1 MGLVLIRR
9 PSDTPTVDS
18 FDDTRML
25 HYAVGGRRGITKGYA
40 SECELTASGN
50 ALTIAA
56 GEIIVDGWQ
65 SVVDSGGETVSVGG
79 VPTGAYISVY
89 AEFNMTAADNP
100 VVSIKTAYDTNTYPA
115 ISDGDD
121 LISNPRGVARLVL
134 WTCKKTASGVD
145 TLTRVA
151 EILSLG
157 KEEIAEGKGEIAEIN
172 RRLDEL
178 GFKKGSIE
186 LGDGVLVARND
197 LYRLGKVVY
206 AFVYIIKM
214 GDGQGIIPAEFAP
227 SPEFDTGGILSLQAD
242 GTAKVDFPSTGWWTF
257 AYRVDDV
264 SRGKDIP
271 EVLLRQ
277 TISSPVGEN
286 NNVIEFDLGQDISQ
300 TICEVVFLKET
311 FKINGSSDGV
321 TVFPTDMSSTK
332 KYVFPENGYLG
343 IAEATGSSYAFEVSM
358 KRDARK
364 IYCKIRK
371 QKLFGDE
378 TAEFSAEAQ
387 IGYVTISYQYSNQR

>member
-18 FDDTRML
+18 FDDTRMF
-25 HYAVGGRRGITKGYA
+25 HYAVGGRRGVTKGYA
-40 SECELTASGN
+40 NECELTASGN
-50 ALTIAA
+50 ALTIGA

-65 SVVDSGGETVSVGG
+65 SVVDSGGETISVGG

-100 VVSIKTAYDTNTYPA
+100 IVSIKTAYDTNTYPV

-151 EILSLG
+151 GMLSLG
-157 KEEIAEGKGEIAEIN
+157 KEEIAEIN

-186 LGDGVLVARND
+186 LGDGLLVARND

-206 AFVYIIKM
+206 AFVYVVDR
-214 GDGQGIIPAEFAP
+214 GSGIIPAEFAP
-227 SPEFDTGGILSLQAD
+227 SPEFDAGDNISVQAD
-242 GTAKVDFPSTGWWTF
+242 GTAKIKFVSTGWWTF
-257 AYRVDDV
+257 AYRIDDV
-264 SRGKDIP
+264 SRGEDIQDAL
-271 EVLLRQ
+271 VRQ
-277 TISSPVGEN
+277 TLSSPAGEN
-286 NNVIEFDLGQDISQ
+286 NNVIEFDIGQDISQ
-300 TICEVVFLKET
+300 TICSVYFLKDT
-311 FKINGSSDGV
+311 FKVNGSNAGV
-321 TVFPTDMSSTK
+321 IVSPDDMSSSK
-332 KYVFPENGYLG
+332 MHVFPENDYLV
-343 IAEATGSSYAFEVSM
+343 IASAMTSSYYFEISM

-371 QKLFGDE
+371 QKLLGGD
-378 TAEFSAEAQ
+378 TSEFSAEAQ

>member
-18 FDDTRML
+18 FDDTRMF
-25 HYAVGGRRGITKGYA
+25 HYAVGGRRGVTKGYA
-40 SECELTASGN
+40 NECELTASGN
-50 ALTIAA
+50 ALTIGA

-65 SVVDSGGETVSVGG
+65 SVVDSGGETISVGG

-100 VVSIKTAYDTNTYPA
+100 IVSIKTAYDTNTYPA

-151 EILSLG
+151 GILSLG
-157 KEEIAEGKGEIAEIN
+157 KEEIAEIN

-206 AFVYIIKM
+206 AFVYIIKK
-214 GDGQGIIPAEFAP
+214 GSGIIPAEFAP
-227 SPEFDTGGILSLQAD
+227 SPEFDAGDNISVQAD
-242 GTAKVDFPSTGWWTF
+242 GTAKINFVSTGWWTF
-257 AYRVDDV
+257 AYRIDDV
-264 SRGKDIP
+264 SRGEDIQ
-271 EVLLRQ
+271 EALVRQ
-277 TISSPVGEN
+277 TISSPAGVN
-286 NNVIEFDLGQDISQ
+286 NNVIEFDIGQDISQ
-300 TICEVVFLKET
+300 TICSVVFLPDT
-311 FKINGSSDGV
+311 FKVNGSNAGV
-321 TVFPTDMSSTK
+321 IVSPNDMSAH
-332 KYVFPENGYLG
+332 VFPENEYLS
-343 IAEATGSSYAFEVSM
+343 IASAMTSSYGFEISM

-371 QKLFGDE
+371 QKLLGDE
-378 TAEFSAEAQ
+378 TSEFSAEAQ